1 MRTTSGSGLRRPRSV
16 WAALITAVV
25 VCGLLLLGVL
35 LPVLGLIGAADATV
49 AGALDV
55 PVGGVALTIVIGYG
69 LSLVFLVLTF
79 LSRRG
84 APAWVFA
91 ILAILTNLFGSVWP
105 LVVTAMASVGQA
117 QDIGPFI
124 ADLIRRATG
133 G

>member
-1 MRTTSGSGLRRPRSV
+1 MRATSGSGIRRPRSV
-16 WAALITAVV
+16 WAALITALVL
-25 VCGLLLLGVL
+25 CALLLLGVL
-35 LPVLGLIGAADATV
+35 LPVLGLIGTADATV

-55 PVGGVALTIVIGYG
+55 PVGGIALTIVIGYG

-84 APAWVFA
+84 LPAWIFA
-91 ILAILTNLFGSVWP
+91 VLAVLTNLFGSVWP
-105 LVVTAMASVGQA
+105 LVVTAMASVDQA